1 MTRLQSALH
10 EEIRDRLALSRHARA
25 LHLRHARLR
34 HLRIALAAR
43 QLLHSI

>member
-10 EEIRDRLALSRHARA
+10 EEIRDRLALCRHARG
-25 LHLRHARLR
+25 LHLRHARIA

-43 QLLHSI
+43 KALRRI